1 MELAVEDG
9 LLAICRLPAGTPTP
23 RWAHRARRFVTISRT
38 ADELSITA
46 DAEVVPPEAQCARGY
61 RAIRIQGPL
70 AFDLVGVLAS
80 IAAPLAAADISI
92 FNISTYDTDY
102 MLVKSGDL
110 ARAVAALERAG
121 HRVHGFDPGE

>member
-9 LLAICRLPAGTPTP
+9 LLAICRLPARSPTP
-23 RWAHRARRFVTISRT
+23 DWASRAQRFLTISRT

-46 DAEVVPPEAQCARGY
+46 DAEVVPPDAPCARGF
-61 RAIRIQGPL
+61 RALRVDGPL

-80 IAAPLAAADISI
+80 IAAPLAAAGVSI

-102 MLVKSGDL
+102 ILVKTGDL

-121 HRVHGFDPGE
+121 HRVRGFDPGE